1 MEHITALRRR
11 AGFSQCE
18 LAARLGVSQAA
29 VAKLEKPGSYPN
41 ASKLPKI
48 ADALEC
54 SIDELF
60 GRSPPSPLSKA
71 YPGKEVQVHV
81 PIGTECDPARADQ

>member
-11 AGFSQCE
+11 AGYSQSE

-54 SIDELF
+54 SIDALF
-60 GRSPPSPLSKA
+60 GRSPPSSPS